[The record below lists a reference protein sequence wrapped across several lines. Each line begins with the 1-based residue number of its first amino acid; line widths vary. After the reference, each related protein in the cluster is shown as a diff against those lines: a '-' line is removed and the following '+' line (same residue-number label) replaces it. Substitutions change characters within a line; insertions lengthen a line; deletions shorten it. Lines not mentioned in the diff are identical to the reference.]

1 MNESDVLD
9 LLERVGAFRKGHF
22 VFTSGRHGDTYIN
35 KDAIYPYT
43 RETSALCKA
52 MAERFKDDDIEVVI
66 GPAVGAAI
74 LSQWVAHHL
83 SLLNGRDV
91 LSVYADKDLPAP
103 RDATRQAGG
112 SGGFILRR
120 GYDRVAAGKNVLVV
134 EDLMTTGG
142 SVKKVITLA
151 KGAGATVAGVGVVC
165 NRGGVTAKDV
175 GALKLTSL
183 VNVQLDSWE
192 ASDCILCERK
202 IPVNED
208 VGHGRAFTP
217 NTRK

>member
-43 RETSALCKA
+43 RETSTLCRG
-52 MAERFKDDDIEVVI
+52 MAEHFKGDNIDVVL

-83 SLLNGRDV
+83 SEMNGRDV
-91 LSVYADKDLPAP
+91 LGVYADKD
-103 RDATRQAGG
+103 GM
-112 SGGFILRR
+112 GGFVLRR
-120 GYDRVAAGKNVLVV
+120 GYDKIAAGKNVLVV

-142 SVKKVITLA
+142 SVKKVTEVA
-151 KGAGATVAGVGVVC
+151 RKAGARIIGVGVVC
-165 NRGGVTAKDV
+165 NRGAVTAKDV
-175 GALKLTSL
+175 DAPKLVSL

-192 ASDCILCERK
+192 AAGCLLCERK
-202 IPVNED
+202 IPVNQD
-208 VGHGRAFTP
+208 IGHGREYTA
-217 NTRK
+217 KSAK